1 MPLIAKFLFNL
12 GLFWLFEIEHIADSS
27 TQINV
32 VLSTS
37 VETVIESLA
46 RIFTLD
52 NSYLEIV
59 ILSLYVS
66 IIATIVSAFFS
77 IILAS
82 HMASSQFFGKDI
94 ITIVVNTLMSMPPVV
109 VGLILYILFSASG
122 VLGFMDIL
130 YSPIIMMIAQFIII
144 IISLSLKSLTDEYD
158 NLKEYLCSL
167 GTSNKKI
174 RATIIY
180 ESRLSLLVIII
191 TGLSRALSEV
201 GAVIIVG
208 GNIDN
213 LTRVM
218 TTSIV
223 LETSRGEL
231 SLALS
236 LGITLLSIALVMNI
250 LISIIKGR
258 MLWVK

>member
-1 MPLIAKFLFNL
+1 M
-12 GLFWLFEIEHIADSS
+12 
-27 TQINV
+27 
-32 VLSTS
+32 
-37 VETVIESLA
+37 ETVIESLA

-59 ILSLYVS
+59 ILSLHVS

-82 HMASSQFFGKDI
+82 HMASSQFFGKDT
-94 ITIVVNTLMSMPPVV
+94 ITIIVNTLMSMPPVV
-109 VGLILYILFSASG
+109 VGLILYIVFSASG

-130 YSPIIMMIAQFIII
+130 YSPIIMMIAQFVIVTPI

-167 GTSNKKI
+167 KTSNKKI
-174 RATIIY
+174 RGTIIY

-236 LGITLLSIALVMNI
+236 
-250 LISIIKGR
+250 
-258 MLWVK
+258 

>member
-1 MPLIAKFLFNL
+1 M
-12 GLFWLFEIEHIADSS
+12 
-27 TQINV
+27 
-32 VLSTS
+32 
-37 VETVIESLA
+37 ETVIESLA
-46 RIFTLD
+46 SIFTLD

-59 ILSLYVS
+59 VLSLYVS
-66 IIATIVSAFFS
+66 VIATIVSAFFS

-82 HMASSQFFGKDI
+82 HMASSQFIGKDI

-109 VGLILYILFSASG
+109 VGLILYIVFSASG

-130 YSPIIMMIAQFIII
+130 YSPIIMMIAQFIIVTPI

-158 NLKEYLCSL
+158 NLREYLYSL
-167 GTSNKKI
+167 RTSDKKI
-174 RATIIY
+174 RGTIIY

-258 MLWVK
+258 ML

>member
-1 MPLIAKFLFNL
+1 M
-12 GLFWLFEIEHIADSS
+12 
-27 TQINV
+27 
-32 VLSTS
+32 
-37 VETVIESLA
+37 ETVIESLLS
-46 RIFTLD
+46 IFTLD
-52 NSYLEIV
+52 NNYLEIV
-59 ILSLYVS
+59 GLSLYVS
-66 IIATIVSAFFS
+66 VIATIVSAFFS

-82 HMASSQFFGKDI
+82 HMASSQFFGKDT
-94 ITIVVNTLMSMPPVV
+94 ITIIVNTLMSMPPVV
-109 VGLILYILFSASG
+109 VGLILYIAFSASG

-130 YSPIIMMIAQFIII
+130 YSPIIMMIAQFIIVTPI

-167 GTSNKKI
+167 KTSNKKI
-174 RATIIY
+174 RSTIIY

-258 MLWVK
+258 ML

>member
-1 MPLIAKFLFNL
+1 M
-12 GLFWLFEIEHIADSS
+12 
-27 TQINV
+27 
-32 VLSTS
+32 
-37 VETVIESLA
+37 ETVIESLGS
-46 RIFTLD
+46 IFTLD

-59 ILSLYVS
+59 ILSLHVS

-82 HMASSQFFGKDI
+82 HMASSQFLGKDT

-130 YSPIIMMIAQFIII
+130 YSPIIMMIAQFIIVTPI

-167 GTSNKKI
+167 KTSNKKI
-174 RATIIY
+174 RGTIIY
-180 ESRLSLLVIII
+180 ESRLSLLIIII

-258 MLWVK
+258 ML